1 MVHSEGARVAPHRT
15 AHRTAHRRAPLCVNL
30 KYPHLESLGLESV
43 ALGSLNMDSLDG
55 ESRNLF
61 RWNTIDAL
69 IVESLNL
76 ELLQLKSVNLQYL
89 YCGIPATEVSASG
102 MSCFEISAYMD
113 SLHLF
118 FRNVEVENNSEGPQP
133 SQQIS
138 GMGLEIIDRVSPPNL
153 SGKKCNEQKP
163 LYGFTLCWD
172 EGSLLSVVC

>member
-1 MVHSEGARVAPHRT
+1 MVHSEGARVAP
-15 AHRTAHRRAPLCVNL
+15 HRTAHRRAPLCVNL

-61 RWNTIDAL
+61 RWNTIDTL

-76 ELLQLKSVNLQYL
+76 ELLQLKSFNLQYL
-89 YCGIPATEVSASG
+89 DLNSLNLESLILNTLILESLQQKSRHLECLASK
-102 MSCFEISAYMD
+102 SLHLD

-133 SQQIS
+133 SPH
-138 GMGLEIIDRVSPPNL
+138 PPRQ
-153 SGKKCNEQKP
+153 GGHIV
-163 LYGFTLCWD
+163 Y
-172 EGSLLSVVC
+172 V